1 MNRII
6 IYDRPLYV
14 YWNLRQAFML
24 HLISCV
30 AAPGH
35 GNPPWLAGGLL
46 HIRLLA
52 FWPPPQLRLH
62 LPYWPQ
68 LLHPPFTGDIW
79 LKIYNHMPKVYF

>member
-1 MNRII
+1 MNI

-14 YWNLRQAFML
+14 YWNLRHAFML

-46 HIRLLA
+46 HIRILV